1 MIDVD
6 RVAEVKRSVLF
17 HGLSAGEIAKIGND
31 AELRC
36 LKRGRVIFQQG
47 EPATEL
53 LLLVDGWAKVTHV
66 TSKGNSIGLRF
77 LQRGEH
83 LACQAVFRDVP
94 LPATATAAS
103 ECALLVWKSPYI
115 RELLKRM
122 PVVSQNALEIVSDR
136 LHDFLARIEEL
147 ASEPVEVRLARH
159 LVALVRASGTK
170 TERGVGVAFPISRQD
185 LAGRCGTTL
194 FSVSRILTYWNALG
208 LVEPARQA
216 IVVRDVQGLARLI
229 DAPSRS
235 GSRA

>member
-1 MIDVD
+1 MIDID
-6 RVAEVKRSVLF
+6 RIAEVKRSVLF
-17 HGLSAGEIAKIGND
+17 HGLPAAEIAKIADN
-31 AELRC
+31 AEIRH

-47 EPATEL
+47 ASAIEL
-53 LLLVDGWAKVTHV
+53 LLLVDGWVKVTHV
-66 TSKGNSIGLRF
+66 TPKGDSIGLRF

-103 ECALLVWKSPYI
+103 DCTFLVWKTPYVRDI
-115 RELLKRM
+115 LKRQ
-122 PVVSQNALEIVSDR
+122 PVVSQNALEIVGDR
-136 LHDFLARIEEL
+136 LNDFLGTIQEL

-159 LVALVRASGTK
+159 LVALVRDSGTK

-185 LAGRCGTTL
+185 LAEMCGTTL
-194 FSVSRILTYWNALG
+194 FSVSRILTYWSGLG

-216 IVVRDVQGLARLI
+216 IVVRDVEGLARLI
-229 DAPSRS
+229 ETPSRT